1 MQTNKLLASDH
12 DELDALLKKLFEA
25 LGTGEVEQIYQSL
38 DICWARLAMHIRAE
52 HLHLFPS
59 ILRAAADQNQNIG
72 TGKIPSAVGIQNTIE
87 QLQSDH
93 NFFMREFSNA
103 IKQMR
108 ELRGN
113 ERSDKSKCLVSIEEK
128 ILDVSS
134 RLRAHN
140 ELEESDV
147 YQWAV
152 ALLNPAEL
160 AALNAQIQRELDN
173 LPPRFG
179 KSEFV

>member
-12 DELDALLKKLFEA
+12 NELDALLKRIFEA

-59 ILRAAADQNQNIG
+59 ILRAAAEQKQNTKI
-72 TGKIPSAVGIQNTIE
+72 GKIPSAAVIQNTIE
-87 QLQSDH
+87 RLQNDH

-113 ERSDKSKCLVSIEEK
+113 ERNDKSKCLLSIEEK
-128 ILDVSS
+128 ILGVSS

-147 YQWAV
+147 YQWADT
-152 ALLNPAEL
+152 LLSPAEL
-160 AALNAQIQRELDN
+160 AVLNAEIQKELDN